1 MKIFPYCD
9 TFSLVQ
15 RKGTQKK
22 IDERLNQWK
31 ISDAFDPV
39 QWPTAA
45 YRKNVRE
52 VFTYSCC
59 NESLEALMNLSELC
73 EGEMIFSR
81 KKLCIAYTLP
91 AEKKI
96 VLDVFY
102 LFWEHRC
109 ILDPNPPWES
119 EKIEKITG

>member
-9 TFSLVQ
+9 TFFLVQ
-15 RKGTQKK
+15 RKGTQK
-22 IDERLNQWK
+22 IDERLDQWK

-45 YRKNVRE
+45 YRKNARE

-59 NESLEALMNLSELC
+59 SESLEALMNLSELC

-91 AEKKI
+91 AEKNI